1 MLRQFANR
9 LHDCSILV
17 SNQSASA
24 CFRVNPWKKSKCGEK
39 CKCCKCCRKKVPEI
53 VEEPSE
59 DAAEDR
65 SRFGSQL
72 RDPATKGSKS
82 EKELPQDGKGSY
94 SIKIQGYQL
103 FRHTYRDDDCSFPF
117 VWLYGNIFVCFLIFF

>member
-1 MLRQFANR
+1 MIQRVFNKGTGTQCLDSLRTND
-9 LHDCSILV
+9 DCSILV

-94 SIKIQGYQL
+94 SVKIQGY
-103 FRHTYRDDDCSFPF
+103 
-117 VWLYGNIFVCFLIFF
+117 